1 MRTGHEPAPRTTQ
14 GKTAR
19 MARKASTRKTAT
31 KRPKAKAA
39 AKSKP
44 KAKAKAAR
52 KPAARK
58 GAAKKSATRK
68 APARKRPV
76 KKSPARKP
84 TASKRPAAK
93 QKARKK
99 TPAKKTAGR
108 KQAAVKK
115 PAPKKPAPKKAAAKK
130 AAAKKP
136 APKKKVVAKKPVRK
150 VTANRAVAKPKPP
163 PKPEKP
169 KLKRSPYSRKQLKP
183 MRVALM
189 TLRARLVGDID
200 LMGREALRADE
211 ADVDAENMA
220 DHGTDAFERNMTL
233 ELMENESR
241 TLRSIDSALATMVAG
256 RFGLCSECGEG
267 IPLARLEALPFAQT
281 CVPCQEAQER
291 KP

>member
-1 MRTGHEPAPRTTQ
+1 
-14 GKTAR
+14 
-19 MARKASTRKTAT
+19 MARKATTRKTAA
-31 KRPKAKAA
+31 KRPKAKTAAKAKGKPKAKAA
-39 AKSKP
+39 AK
-44 KAKAKAAR
+44 

-58 GAAKKSATRK
+58 AAAK
-68 APARKRPV
+68 KRPV
-76 KKSPARKP
+76 KKAPAK
-84 TASKRPAAK
+84 KPAAK
-93 QKARKK
+93 KRPVKKAPAKKAVRKK
-99 TPAKKTAGR
+99 TPAKRPAARKKT
-108 KQAAVKK
+108 V
-115 PAPKKPAPKKAAAKK
+115 AKK
-130 AAAKKP
+130 APAKKAP
-136 APKKKVVAKKPVRK
+136 AKKAPPKKTAAAKKPVRK
-150 VTANRAVAKPKPP
+150 VTANRVAAKPKPA

-169 KLKRSPYSRKQLKP
+169 KLKKSPYTRTQLKP

-241 TLRSIDSALATMVAG
+241 TLRSIDSALETMVAG
-256 RFGLCSECGEG
+256 RYGLCSECGEG

-291 KP
+291 QP

>member
-1 MRTGHEPAPRTTQ
+1 
-14 GKTAR
+14 
-19 MARKASTRKTAT
+19 MARKATTRKTAA
-31 KRPKAKAA
+31 KRPKAKTAAKAKGKPKAKAA
-39 AKSKP
+39 AK
-44 KAKAKAAR
+44 

-58 GAAKKSATRK
+58 AAAK
-68 APARKRPV
+68 KRPV
-76 KKSPARKP
+76 KKAPAK
-84 TASKRPAAK
+84 KPAAK
-93 QKARKK
+93 QRPVKKAPAKKAVRKK
-99 TPAKKTAGR
+99 TPAKRPAARKKT
-108 KQAAVKK
+108 V
-115 PAPKKPAPKKAAAKK
+115 AKK
-130 AAAKKP
+130 APAKK
-136 APKKKVVAKKPVRK
+136 APLKKTAAAKKPVRK
-150 VTANRAVAKPKPP
+150 VTANRVAAKPKPA

-169 KLKRSPYSRKQLKP
+169 KLKKSPYTRTQLKP

-241 TLRSIDSALATMVAG
+241 TLRSIDSALETMVAG
-256 RFGLCSECGEG
+256 RYGLCSECGEG

-291 KP
+291 QP

>member
-1 MRTGHEPAPRTTQ
+1 
-14 GKTAR
+14 
-19 MARKASTRKTAT
+19 MARKATTRKTAA
-31 KRPKAKAA
+31 KRPKAKTAAKAKGKPKAKAA
-39 AKSKP
+39 AK
-44 KAKAKAAR
+44 

-58 GAAKKSATRK
+58 AAAK
-68 APARKRPV
+68 KRPV
-76 KKSPARKP
+76 KKAPAK
-84 TASKRPAAK
+84 KPAAK
-93 QKARKK
+93 KRPVKKAPAKKAVRKK
-99 TPAKKTAGR
+99 TPAKRPAARKKT
-108 KQAAVKK
+108 V
-115 PAPKKPAPKKAAAKK
+115 AKK
-130 AAAKKP
+130 APAKKAP
-136 APKKKVVAKKPVRK
+136 AKKAPAKKAPPKKTAAAKKPVRK
-150 VTANRAVAKPKPP
+150 VTANRVAAKPKPA

-169 KLKRSPYSRKQLKP
+169 KLKKSPYTRTQLKP

-241 TLRSIDSALATMVAG
+241 TLRSIDSALETMVAG
-256 RFGLCSECGEG
+256 RYGLCSECGEG

-291 KP
+291 QP